1 MRALLSVSDKKDIV
15 EFARGLEKLGWDIIS
30 TGGTYKAL
38 SAAGITVIEI
48 DEVTKFPEC
57 FEGRVKTLNPYVHG
71 GILHKRGDDAHVAQ
85 AKELGVE
92 GIDLVCVNLYPFKET
107 IERTEDFDEIIEN
120 IDIGGPTMVRSAAKN
135 FNDVLIVTN
144 VDDYENVLGALE
156 NGTNTVDFRRDL
168 MIKAFEHTAAYDSMI
183 ANYMNGR
190 FNDGFGEYQFITG
203 KKSFQTRYGENP
215 HQKGALYEFDNHFT
229 ENFQQVKGEASFN
242 NINDVNGAL
251 KIASSFGDENAVCI
265 VKHGNPCGFAIKDTL
280 FESYTEALRCDPVS
294 AFGGVVAVNG
304 IVTKELAEKM
314 NEIFLE
320 VVMAADFEPEALKVF
335 EKKKRLKLF
344 SQGGKESGNEKLVM
358 SNDTHDFKHVDG
370 GFVYQNSDCICDN
383 EVHNA
388 QKKSELTA
396 TEQEM
401 KDLEI
406 AWKVAGLTKSN
417 CVVYVKDS
425 AMVAVGMGMTSRVD
439 AAQCALK
446 KAKEMDLDVSGAAMA
461 SEAFFPFRDSIDA
474 AAAAGIKAI
483 IEPGGSIRDDEVI
496 EAANEHGISLYFTTV
511 RHFLH

>member
-1 MRALLSVSDKKDIV
+1 MRALLSVSDKTGIV
-15 EFARGLEKLGWDIIS
+15 EFAKGLESKSWEIIS
-30 TGGTYKAL
+30 TGGTYKKL
-38 SAAGITVIEI
+38 NDAGIKVTEI
-48 DEVTKFPEC
+48 DEITKFPEC

-71 GILHKRGDDAHVAQ
+71 GILYKRGDDAHIAQ

-120 IDIGGPTMVRSAAKN
+120 IDIGGPAMVRSAAKN
-135 FNDVLIVTN
+135 FSDVLIVTSVN
-144 VDDYENVLGALE
+144 DYDSVLSALE
-156 NGTNTVDFRRDL
+156 AKEDSKEFRRNL

-183 ANYMNGR
+183 ANYMNSR

-215 HQKGALYEFDNHFT
+215 HQKGALYEFDTHFT
-229 ENFQQVKGEASFN
+229 DNFKQLKGEASFN
-242 NINDVNGAL
+242 NVNDVNGAL
-251 KIASSFGDENAVCI
+251 KISSSFGDENAVCI
-265 VKHGNPCGFAIKDTL
+265 VKHGNPCGFAIKNSL
-280 FESYTEALRCDPVS
+280 LESYTEALKCDPIS

-304 IVTKELAEKM
+304 IVSKELAEKM

-320 VVMAADFEPEALKVF
+320 VVMAVDFEPEALEVF

-344 SQGGKESGNEKLVM
+344 SQGGKRSGNKKLVM
-358 SNDTHDFKHVDG
+358 SGDTHDFKHVDG
-370 GFVYQNSDCICDN
+370 GFAYQNSDCICDN
-383 EVHNA
+383 EVHNSH
-388 QKKSELTA
+388 KKSELRA
-396 TEQEM
+396 SEQEM

-425 AMVAVGMGMTSRVD
+425 AMVAVGMGMTSRID
-439 AAQCALK
+439 ASQCALK
-446 KAKEMDLDVSGAAMA
+446 KAKEMDIDVSGAAMA
-461 SEAFFPFRDSIDA
+461 SEAFFPFRDSIDRA
-474 AAAAGIKAI
+474 AEAGIKAI
-483 IEPGGSIRDDEVI
+483 IEPGGSIRDNEVI

>member
-1 MRALLSVSDKKDIV
+1 MRALLSVSDKTNIV
-15 EFARGLEKLGWDIIS
+15 EFARGLEKLGWEIIS
-30 TGGTYKAL
+30 TGGTYKVL
-38 SAAGITVIEI
+38 STAGITVIEI

-71 GILHKRGDDAHVAQ
+71 GILHKRGDEAHVAQ

-107 IERTEDFDEIIEN
+107 IEKTENFDEIIEN

-135 FNDVLIVTN
+135 FNDVLIVTDVN
-144 VDDYENVLGALE
+144 DYENVLGALE
-156 NGTNTVDFRRDL
+156 NGLNSLEFRRNL
-168 MIKAFEHTAAYDSMI
+168 MIKAFEHTASYDGMI

-190 FNDGFGEYQFITG
+190 FNDGFGEYQFIAG
-203 KKSFQTRYGENP
+203 KRVFNTRYGENP
-215 HQKGALYEFDNHFT
+215 HQKGSLYEFDSHFSD
-229 ENFQQVKGEASFN
+229 NFKQVKGEASFN

-265 VKHGNPCGFAIKDTL
+265 VKHGNPCGFAIKGSL
-280 FESYTEALRCDPVS
+280 LESYNEALKCDHVS

-320 VVMAADFEPEALKVF
+320 VVMAADFEPEALEVF

-344 SQGGKESGNEKLVM
+344 AQGGKKLVM
-358 SNDTHDFKHVDG
+358 SKDSHDFKHVDG

-388 QKKSELTA
+388 HKKSELTA
-396 TEQEM
+396 TTQEM

-474 AAAAGIKAI
+474 AAEAGIKAI

-496 EAANEHGISLYFTTV
+496 QAANEHGISLYFTTV

>member
-1 MRALLSVSDKKDIV
+1 MRALLSVSDKSGIE
-15 EFARGLEKLGWDIIS
+15 EFARGLQRLGWEIIS
-30 TGGTYKAL
+30 TGGTYKKL
-38 SAAGITVIEI
+38 SEAGIKVIEI

-71 GILHKRGDDAHVAQ
+71 GILYKRGDEAHRVQ

-92 GIDLVCVNLYPFKET
+92 GIDLVCVNLYPFKAT
-107 IERTEDFDEIIEN
+107 IERTDDFGEIIEN

-135 FNDVLIVTN
+135 FQDVLIVT
-144 VDDYENVLGALE
+144 DSTDYAPTLEALE
-156 NGTNTVDFRRDL
+156 QKGDTFEFRRAL

-190 FNDGFGEYQFITG
+190 FNGGFGEYHFITG
-203 KKSFQTRYGENP
+203 KKAFQTRYGENP
-215 HQKGALYEFDNHFT
+215 HQSGALYEFESHFSDH
-229 ENFQQVKGEASFN
+229 FKQLKGEASFN

-251 KIASSFGDENAVCI
+251 KIATSFGDEPAVCI
-265 VKHGNPCGFAIKDTL
+265 VKHGNPCGFAIKENL
-280 FESYTEALRCDPVS
+280 LESYTEALKCDPVS

-304 IVTKELAEKM
+304 IVDAALAHKM

-320 VVMAADFEPEALKVF
+320 VVMAADFTAEALEIF
-335 EKKKRLKLF
+335 EPKKRLKLF
-344 SQGGKESGNEKLVM
+344 AQGGEKLVM
-358 SNDTHDFKHVDG
+358 AKDKYDFKHVDG

-388 QKKSELTA
+388 EQKSVLQA

-401 KDLEI
+401 KDMEI

-446 KAKEMDLDVSGAAMA
+446 KAAEMGLDVSGAAMA

-474 AAAAGIKAI
+474 AAAAGVKAI

-496 EAANEHGISLYFTTV
+496 AAADEHGIALYFTTV

>member
-1 MRALLSVSDKKDIV
+1 MRALLSVSDKNGIV
-15 EFARGLEKLGWDIIS
+15 EFASSLEKLGYEIIS
-30 TGGTYKAL
+30 TGGTYKKL
-38 SAAGITVIEI
+38 SENGIKVIEI

-57 FEGRVKTLNPYVHG
+57 FEGRVKTLNPFVHG
-71 GILHKRGDDAHVAQ
+71 GILYKRDDEAHIAQ

-107 IERTEDFDEIIEN
+107 IEKTEDFDEIIEN
-120 IDIGGPTMVRSAAKN
+120 IDIGGPTMVRSSAKN
-135 FNDVLIVTN
+135 FRDVIIVTSSG
-144 VDDYENVLGALE
+144 DYSTVIDALE
-156 NGTNTVDFRRDL
+156 NDNNTLEFRRGL
-168 MIKAFEHTAAYDSMI
+168 MIKAFEHTASYDAMI

-215 HQKGALYEFDNHFT
+215 HQQGALYEFDNHFT
-229 ENFQQVKGEASFN
+229 NNFQQIKGEASFN

-280 FESYTEALRCDPVS
+280 MESYTEALKCDPIS

-304 IVTKELAEKM
+304 VVTKELAEKM

-320 VVMAADFEPEALKVF
+320 VVMAGDFEPEALEVF
-335 EKKKRLKLF
+335 AKKKRLKLF
-344 SQGGKESGNEKLVM
+344 SQGSEKIVM
-358 SNDTHDFKHVDG
+358 SKDSHDFKHIDG

-383 EVHNA
+383 EVKNA
-388 QKKSELTA
+388 HKKSELSA
-396 TEQEM
+396 SNQEM

-425 AMVAVGMGMTSRVD
+425 AMVAVGMGMTSRID
-439 AAQCALK
+439 ASQCALK
-446 KAKEMDLDVSGAAMA
+446 KAKDMGLDVSGCAMA

-474 AAAAGIKAI
+474 AAKAGVKAI

-496 EAANEHGISLYFTTV
+496 EASNEHKMALYFTTV

>member
-1 MRALLSVSDKKDIV
+1 MRALLSVSDKAGII
-15 EFARGLEKLGWDIIS
+15 EFAKGLESQGWEIIS
-30 TGGTYKAL
+30 TGGTYKKL
-38 SAAGITVIEI
+38 NEAGVRVIEI
-48 DEVTKFPEC
+48 DEITKFPEC

-71 GILHKRGDDAHVAQ
+71 GILYKRGDDAHVAQ

-135 FNDVLIVTN
+135 FNNVLIVTDVN
-144 VDDYENVLGALE
+144 DYDAVLSALKNKE
-156 NGTNTVDFRRDL
+156 DTLEFRRGL
-168 MIKAFEHTAAYDSMI
+168 MIKAFEHTAAYDAMI

-215 HQKGALYEFDNHFT
+215 HQKGALYEFNSHFSDNFK
-229 ENFQQVKGEASFN
+229 QVKGEASFN

-265 VKHGNPCGFAIKDTL
+265 VKHGNPCGFALRDNL
-280 FESYTEALRCDPVS
+280 LDSYVEALKCDPIS

-304 IVTKELAEKM
+304 IVDAPLAEKM

-320 VVMAADFEPEALKVF
+320 VVMAADFTSEALEVF
-335 EKKKRLKLF
+335 AKKKRLKLF
-344 SQGGKESGNEKLVM
+344 SQGREKLVM
-358 SNDTHDFKHVDG
+358 AKDSHDFKHVDG

-388 QKKSELTA
+388 HKKSELSA
-396 TEQEM
+396 TKQEM

-446 KAKEMDLDVSGAAMA
+446 KAKEMGLDVSGAAMA

-474 AAAAGIKAI
+474 AAQAGVKAI